1 MSGAMTGIDLT
12 DRLRFAAGS
21 LASDFGGD
29 ISVERAEALVF
40 RSAEGLLAAASVTE
54 FVPVLAERRARLTLR
69 SAVPDGPTT
78 AGSSSGP
85 SAPEVA
91 PAAPRVRIRAERDR
105 PPVRPL
111 LAVPERDM
119 ADLRQR
125 VERLRRRLAG

>member
-1 MSGAMTGIDLT
+1 MSRAMTGIDLT

-69 SAVPDGPTT
+69 NALPAGIPPGPVPVP
-78 AGSSSGP
+78 
-85 SAPEVA
+85 
-91 PAAPRVRIRAERDR
+91 PAETIEARRR
-105 PPVRPL
+105 PDVEPL
-111 LAVPERDM
+111 LAVPQRDLAELRERI
-119 ADLRQR
+119 
-125 VERLRRRLAG
+125 ERLRRRLAG